1 MTEPEG
7 CRLKGKAITNAMYL
21 NAVQR
26 FSKTR
31 SNNCNKRAEMTDNT
45 SYCYY
50 STGQYI
56 KVYLNTVM

>member
-7 CRLKGKAITNAMYL
+7 CRLKGNAITNALYL

-26 FSKTR
+26 FSKMKN
-31 SNNCNKRAEMTDNT
+31 NNCNKRVELTDNT